1 MRELKQNP
9 DILFNYNEI
18 NPQIVL
24 KNHHIDSEN
33 NMELETIKTSTFEKL
48 QNAE

>member
-1 MRELKQNP
+1 MGELKQNP

-18 NPQIVL
+18 NPQIIFE
-24 KNHHIDSEN
+24 NHHIDSEN
-33 NMELETIKTSTFEKL
+33 NIELEAIKTSAFEKL